1 VKNNLKDK
9 LNRFGVKTDTE
20 NKLRLSGYMFP
31 RAAILVLMC
40 IANII
45 FSGFLQSAFG
55 GAFDNPT
62 FGIRAVGTGFAPT
75 GVAASDASAVF
86 FNPATMVF
94 NQNDTLYAEVYA
106 YYAPTDFQYTENSV
120 TDKSDETFL
129 IPGFFISK
137 RFDNWAVGFGS
148 YIPYAGGG
156 TAYDDFQNTGFDLE
170 SFAGWFAFTPAVAY
184 KFGETFSVGAGVSLY
199 MGEMEEK
206 LSIGGLKVESEYD
219 GFAGYGGHIGFLYK
233 PTDEFGIGF
242 TARSEVSIEMDGE
255 VKMAGFK
262 FDSEVE
268 LTFPYSF
275 TLGFGYEPAPNLTL
289 GFSSSYMLWDHM
301 DEITVKTDGQMP
313 VDNPTG
319 YKNNWVLGLGME
331 YRPEGRFTFRSGL
344 KFDQGATKKKYLHAR
359 SNDVDKLTPG
369 IGIAYDIT
377 ETIELNIAGLVVFGF
392 EEEYGSKKFD
402 QDNYAILLGFRYKA
416 Q

>member
-1 VKNNLKDK
+1 
-9 LNRFGVKTDTE
+9 
-20 NKLRLSGYMFP
+20 MFP
-31 RAAILVLMC
+31 RSAIFVLTC
-40 IANII
+40 VTTII
-45 FSGFLQSAFG
+45 FSGFFQSAFG

-62 FGIRAVGTGFAPT
+62 LGIRSVGAGFAPT
-75 GVAASDASAVF
+75 GVANSDASAVF
-86 FNPATMVF
+86 FNPAAMVF

-120 TDKSDETFL
+120 TDKSDEAFL

-137 RFDNWAVGFGS
+137 RFDSWAVGFGS

-156 TAYDDFQNTGFDLE
+156 TAYDDFFVNEGHDLE
-170 SFAGWFAFTPAVAY
+170 SFAGWFALTPAVAY
-184 KFGETFSVGAGVSLY
+184 RLGERFSVGAGLSLY
-199 MGEMEEK
+199 VGEMEEK
-206 LSIGGLKVESEYD
+206 LSIGGLEVESEYD
-219 GFAGYGGHIGFLYK
+219 GVSGYGGHIGFLYK

-255 VKMAGFK
+255 VKIKMAGLK
-262 FDSEVE
+262 FDSDVE

-275 TLGFGYEPAPNLTL
+275 TLGFAYEPAPDLTL
-289 GFSSSYMLWDHM
+289 GFSSRYTLWNHM
-301 DEITVKTDGQMP
+301 DEITIKTDGQMP

-369 IGIAYDIT
+369 VGIAYDIT
-377 ETIELNIAGLVVFGF
+377 ETIEINIAGLVVFGL
-392 EEEYGSKKFD
+392 EEKYGSEKFD
-402 QDNYAILLGFRYKA
+402 QDNYAFLLGFRYKA